1 LRLIALDTETELIAR
16 GRQVPPL
23 VCLSWAEL
31 HLAGPLA
38 GTIKASGLLHHTEA
52 LSFLLALLDD
62 SDVHVTGAS
71 LAYDVLVTSAV
82 QPYPTPEGPTYHEHI
97 LAKWVAAYQ
106 ANRVTDVLVR
116 QKLLDLAAGVYRR
129 QQLSDG
135 RWVHHRYNLAAVAQR
150 MIGMSLNKASGK
162 AKKRAGSGLTLAEQA
177 AALKAVE
184 KEDEETDNDDSDEGE
199 KDWQLRYG
207 ELRDKP
213 LAEWPEDARTYPI
226 KDAEAPALIW
236 WAQQE
241 PGWRALQVR
250 RQSSAV
256 GHVIGGAQS
265 GQSAVARPVEQLS
278 PALSKLRAGG
288 APIVVRSAPTV
299 ASKPQIYSRR
309 AGAVKA
315 PVGALYVGRP
325 SVWGNPFATK
335 EESDRDSVC
344 DAFEA
349 YAQKRNTDEPLWL
362 APLKGKHLECWCAP
376 KRCHAETLLRLAN
389 GYASAPSTHGP
400 PHSASL
406 PTTTI
411 KPSQA
416 IITAAPDFLW
426 RRIRENF
433 GTDADPFKD
442 QHRQVKGALWLRAMS
457 SHGMVTDPEAVER
470 FAARTTSKHAEVT
483 ERLVKEGLVRVEWH
497 LDKEALLAWVTV
509 RSGTGT
515 KKAELLNLLQ
525 RISECDRTTLL
536 CALDWLPISRALRTP
551 NSFEEGTLDWYSVD
565 ETHKHAAE
573 RFAVLENAGLA
584 NRTFHRDTKAA
595 AKRMYE
601 ACQAEGIPVPRT
613 GTYDPSKHTPAECI
627 ALDKDACNSVQ
638 DEVLTDYSELSHL
651 AKMLSADIPVLRSG
665 AIAPIHTHFEELLET
680 GRTGSSKPN
689 VQNRARGEKC
699 QVCRGKKCA
708 VVCLHCMGT
717 GAELGDRECFVPRPG
732 WVMVDSDYSLGELH
746 TLAQACLW
754 LLGHS
759 ELAKALK
766 EGKDPHTAMAGEILG
781 ISYEESVKLKKI
793 KDGALDNARNAGKA
807 VNFGKPGGLSAKT
820 MRAYAVRT
828 YGVDKPL
835 DEWERILK
843 IWERL
848 WTEMPEFFRY
858 VDKLPKRRGQASI
871 ERAKHE
877 GKIQQLYSLVQ
888 PYSER
893 LRAGATYCATC
904 NSVYQGL
911 LADVLK
917 KAGWYIFCCSYLS
930 SALVESLL
938 GKAIADDGAGL
949 YGCRPCN
956 EIHDQFLIEAKEAQG
971 VPAARSTGL
980 LMNRA
985 GAEVL
990 PDVPVKCE
998 PILTRRW
1005 SKRADLVKVDG
1016 VMVAWEDPRL
1026 VRAVES
1032 VN

>member
-1 LRLIALDTETELIAR
+1 MRLIALDTETELIAR

-38 GTIKASGLLHHTEA
+38 GTIKASGLLHHSEA
-52 LSFLLALLDD
+52 LPFLLSLLDD
-62 SDVHVTGAS
+62 PDVHVTGAS

-82 QPYPTPEGPTYHEHI
+82 QPYPTPEGPTYHEQI

-106 ANRVTDVLVR
+106 VNRVTDVLVR

-177 AALKAVE
+177 AALKAAE
-184 KEDEETDNDDSDEGE
+184 KEDEETDQEDSDEGE

-213 LAEWPEDARTYPI
+213 LHEWPEDARTYPL

-241 PGWRALQVR
+241 PGWRALQLR
-250 RQSSAV
+250 RQSAAV
-256 GHVIGGAQS
+256 GHVMGAQ
-265 GQSAVARPVEQLS
+265 GQGPSAVARPVEKLS

-288 APIVVRSAPTV
+288 APIVVRSAPV
-299 ASKPQIYSRR
+299 KP
-309 AGAVKA
+309 AA
-315 PVGALYVGRP
+315 P
-325 SVWGNPFATK
+325 
-335 EESDRDSVC
+335 
-344 DAFEA
+344 
-349 YAQKRNTDEPLWL
+349 
-362 APLKGKHLECWCAP
+362 
-376 KRCHAETLLRLAN
+376 
-389 GYASAPSTHGP
+389 APSTHGP
-400 PHSASL
+400 PQSVSL
-406 PTTTI
+406 
-411 KPSQA
+411 S
-416 IITAAPDFLW
+416 TAAPTITVASDFLW

-497 LDKEALLAWVTV
+497 LKKEVLNNWVLDK
-509 RSGTGT
+509 SGTGV

-525 RISECDRTTLL
+525 RIPNDYREALL
-536 CALDWLPISRALRTP
+536 ALIDWLPIVRVLRAGNKHEP
-551 NSFEEGTLDWYSVD
+551 GTLEWFEAEDNLRI
-565 ETHKHAAE
+565 AAE
-573 RFAVLENAGLA
+573 RFASLEAVGVA
-584 NRTFHRDTKAA
+584 HRTFHRDTKAA

-613 GTYDPSKHTPAECI
+613 GTYDPNKHTLVDCI

-699 QVCRGKKCA
+699 QVCRGKKCQ

-828 YGVDKPL
+828 YGVDKTL
-835 DEWERILK
+835 EEWERILK

-858 VDKLPKRRGQASI
+858 IDKLPKRRGQASI

-930 SALVESLL
+930 SAIVSELL
-938 GKAIADDGAGL
+938 GAAISADGAGL

-971 VPAARSTGL
+971 VSAARSTGL

-1005 SKRADLVKVDG
+1005 SKRADLVRGEDG

-1026 VRAVES
+1026 AVKVAS

>member
-1 LRLIALDTETELIAR
+1 MRLIALDTETKLIAR

-31 HLAGPLA
+31 HLTGPLA
-38 GTIKASGLLHHTEA
+38 GTIKASGLLHHSEA
-52 LSFLLALLDD
+52 LPFLLSLLDD
-62 SDVHVTGAS
+62 PEVHITGAS
-71 LAYDVLVTSAV
+71 IAYDVLVTSAV
-82 QPYPTPEGPTYHEHI
+82 QPYPTPEGPTYHEQI
-97 LAKWVAAYQ
+97 LAKWVKAYE
-106 ANRVTDVLVR
+106 AERVTDVLIR
-116 QKLLDLAAGVYRR
+116 QKLTDLAAGVYRR
-129 QQLSDG
+129 QRLSDG

-162 AKKRAGSGLTLAEQA
+162 AKKLAGSGLTLAEQA
-177 AALKAVE
+177 AALKAAE

-213 LAEWPEDARTYPI
+213 LSEWPEDARTYPI

-241 PGWRALQVR
+241 PGWRALQLR
-250 RQSSAV
+250 RQSAAV
-256 GHVIGGAQS
+256 GHVMGGGQS
-265 GQSAVARPVEQLS
+265 GSAAVAPIEQLS

-288 APIVVRSAPTV
+288 APIVVRSAPAIV
-299 ASKPQIYSRR
+299 SKPQIYSRR
-309 AGAVKA
+309 AGAIKA
-315 PVGALYVGRP
+315 PIGAVYVGRP
-325 SVWGNPFATK
+325 SVWGNPFEAK

-389 GYASAPSTHGP
+389 GYALATHGP
-400 PHSASL
+400 PLSASL
-406 PTTTI
+406 STTTTTI
-411 KPSQA
+411 KQSQPT
-416 IITAAPDFLW
+416 ITAAPDFLW

-442 QHRQVKGALWLRAMS
+442 QYRQVKGALWLRAMS

-497 LDKEALLAWVTV
+497 LDKEALLAWVTA

-525 RISECDRTTLL
+525 RIPECDRTTLL
-536 CALDWLPISRALRTP
+536 CALDWLPISRALRAP
-551 NSFEEGTLDWYSVD
+551 NPFEEGTLDWYSVD
-565 ETHKHAAE
+565 EAHKHAAE

-613 GTYDPSKHTPAECI
+613 GTYDPGKHSLTECI

-699 QVCRGKKCA
+699 QVCRGKKCQ

-717 GAELGDRECFVPRPG
+717 GAELGDRECFIPRPG
-732 WVMVDSDYSLGELH
+732 WVMVDSDYALGELH

-754 LLGHS
+754 LLGNS
-759 ELAKALK
+759 ELAKVLRK
-766 EGKDPHTAMAGEILG
+766 GLDPHTAMACEILG
-781 ISYEESVKLKKI
+781 ITYEEGLRRKKA
-793 KDGALDNARNAGKA
+793 KDPEFDNARNAAKA

-858 VDKLPKRRGQASI
+858 IDKLPKRRGQASI

-888 PYSER
+888 PYSQR

-930 SALVESLL
+930 PAIVSELL
-938 GKAIADDGAGL
+938 GVAISADGAGL

-1005 SKRADLVKVDG
+1005 SKRADLVRGEDG

-1026 VRAVES
+1026 VRALS
-1032 VN
+1032 N

>member
-1 LRLIALDTETELIAR
+1 
-16 GRQVPPL
+16 
-23 VCLSWAEL
+23 
-31 HLAGPLA
+31 
-38 GTIKASGLLHHTEA
+38 
-52 LSFLLALLDD
+52 
-62 SDVHVTGAS
+62 VTA
-71 LAYDVLVTSAV
+71 
-82 QPYPTPEGPTYHEHI
+82 
-97 LAKWVAAYQ
+97 
-106 ANRVTDVLVR
+106 
-116 QKLLDLAAGVYRR
+116 
-129 QQLSDG
+129 
-135 RWVHHRYNLAAVAQR
+135 
-150 MIGMSLNKASGK
+150 
-162 AKKRAGSGLTLAEQA
+162 
-177 AALKAVE
+177 
-184 KEDEETDNDDSDEGE
+184 
-199 KDWQLRYG
+199 
-207 ELRDKP
+207 
-213 LAEWPEDARTYPI
+213 
-226 KDAEAPALIW
+226 
-236 WAQQE
+236 
-241 PGWRALQVR
+241 
-250 RQSSAV
+250 
-256 GHVIGGAQS
+256 
-265 GQSAVARPVEQLS
+265 
-278 PALSKLRAGG
+278 
-288 APIVVRSAPTV
+288 
-299 ASKPQIYSRR
+299 
-309 AGAVKA
+309 
-315 PVGALYVGRP
+315 
-325 SVWGNPFATK
+325 
-335 EESDRDSVC
+335 
-344 DAFEA
+344 
-349 YAQKRNTDEPLWL
+349 
-362 APLKGKHLECWCAP
+362 
-376 KRCHAETLLRLAN
+376 
-389 GYASAPSTHGP
+389 
-400 PHSASL
+400 
-406 PTTTI
+406 
-411 KPSQA
+411 
-416 IITAAPDFLW
+416 
-426 RRIRENF
+426 
-433 GTDADPFKD
+433 
-442 QHRQVKGALWLRAMS
+442 
-457 SHGMVTDPEAVER
+457 
-470 FAARTTSKHAEVT
+470 
-483 ERLVKEGLVRVEWH
+483 
-497 LDKEALLAWVTV
+497 

-515 KKAELLNLLQ
+515 KKTELLNLLQ
-525 RISECDRTTLL
+525 RIPECDRAVLL
-536 CALDWLPISRALRTP
+536 CALDWLPISRALRAP
-551 NSFEEGTLDWYSVD
+551 NLFEEGTLDWYSVD
-565 ETHKHAAE
+565 EAHKHAAE

-613 GTYDPSKHTPAECI
+613 GTYDPNKHSQAECI

-699 QVCRGKKCA
+699 QVCRGKKCQ

-732 WVMVDSDYSLGELH
+732 WVMVDSDYALGELH

-754 LLGHS
+754 LLGNS

-858 VDKLPKRRGQASI
+858 IDKLPKRRGQASI

-888 PYSER
+888 PYSQR